1 MTAPHRAGFSNVSDQ
16 PEARPHRGRSAE
28 VLIGGA
34 IVLALVVIGI
44 VAQQTIFYNFV
55 HETGG
60 VPRGL
65 FERAEGSHYK
75 LWSFTL
81 PLWVMTMSIAGVGS
95 WWTVR
100 LIKLGSPWYVIAAWI
115 VYVAVMWSLVGASS
129 GLVEVLEAGEGF
141 I

>member
-1 MTAPHRAGFSNVSDQ
+1 MTAHHEAEFSDVGEQ
-16 PEARPHRGRSAE
+16 PKARSRYGRGAEA
-28 VLIGGA
+28 LIGGV
-34 IVLALVVIGI
+34 IVLALVVVGI
-44 VAQQTIFYNFV
+44 IAQQTIFYNFV
-55 HETGG
+55 HQTGG

-65 FERAEGSHYK
+65 FERADGSYYK

-81 PLWVMTMSIAGVGS
+81 PLWVLTTLIAGVGI

-100 LIKLGSPWYVIAAWI
+100 LIKLGRPWYVIAAWL

>member
-1 MTAPHRAGFSNVSDQ
+1 M
-16 PEARPHRGRSAE
+16 
-28 VLIGGA
+28 
-34 IVLALVVIGI
+34 LALVVVGI
-44 VAQQTIFYNFV
+44 LAQQTIFYNFV

-60 VPRGL
+60 DPEGL
-65 FERAEGSHYK
+65 FEQAEGSYYK
-75 LWSFTL
+75 RWSFTL
-81 PLWVMTMSIAGVGS
+81 PLWTLTALLAGVGI

-100 LIKLGSPWYVIAAWI
+100 LIKLGSPWYVIAAWL